1 MTTQQ
6 LEAETACVSAP
17 PRCPNCGEVVLAEI
31 AENFVGL
38 AVQKERQLL
47 KRVLDAHEQNQQSLA
62 HQIHEGLAQHLI
74 GALLRLRAV
83 EQPLQWDPEGA
94 ANELHA
100 VGKLLSEG
108 IDEARRIASSLRPP
122 ALDQFGIV
130 AGINYLTTEIARN
143 AELEIEYCHE
153 DEFARVPAPVATA
166 VFRIVQELLTNACR
180 HSQTMKVRV
189 ELTQADGHLRV
200 EVQDWGIGFDP
211 TKVGE
216 DCFGLQEVRERAEL
230 LGGRTA
236 IDSAPGKGTRVLVEL
251 PLGNNAPFE
260 T

>member
-6 LEAETACVSAP
+6 LETETPCVSAP
-17 PRCPNCGEVVLAEI
+17 PRCPNCGEVVLTEVM
-31 AENFVGL
+31 ENLADL

-47 KRVLDAHEQNQQSLA
+47 KRVLDAHEQDQQSLA
-62 HQIHEGLAQHLI
+62 RQVHEGLAQHMI

-83 EQPLQWDPEGA
+83 EQRQQGDPEKA

-122 ALDQFGIV
+122 ALDQFGVV
-130 AGINYLTTEIARN
+130 AGINYLTAEIARN
-143 AELEIEYCHE
+143 AELEIEFCHE

-180 HSQTMKVRV
+180 
-189 ELTQADGHLRV
+189 
-200 EVQDWGIGFDP
+200 
-211 TKVGE
+211 
-216 DCFGLQEVRERAEL
+216 
-230 LGGRTA
+230 LG
-236 IDSAPGKGTRVLVEL
+236 DSAGAVRLGRLVAGDLFGRGHFSRARGGLFQRV
-251 PLGNNAPFE
+251 A
-260 T
+260 